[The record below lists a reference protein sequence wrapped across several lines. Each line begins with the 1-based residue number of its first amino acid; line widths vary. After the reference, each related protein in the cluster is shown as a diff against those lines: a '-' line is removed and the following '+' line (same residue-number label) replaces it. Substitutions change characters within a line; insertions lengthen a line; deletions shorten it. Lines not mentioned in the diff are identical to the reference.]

1 MTKHIE
7 RFEVRNRFTNAVQF
21 TAEIVCEPDAAMSVK
36 MGLAVKW
43 GIKNGAD
50 LRWADLSGA
59 NLSGADLRW
68 ADLRWADLSGA
79 NLSGANLRW
88 ADLREATLRGAN
100 LRGANLRWADL
111 SGANLRG
118 ADLSGANLRGANL
131 RWADLSGANLRGA
144 DLSGA
149 NLRGANLRG
158 ADLRW
163 ADLRGANLRGAS
175 IDAFAIATPE
185 EAAPRIRAV
194 AQAALA
200 TPDALDMGSWHT
212 CDTTHCIAGWAVR
225 LAGDEGN
232 ALEEKFG
239 TATAG
244 LALLGTEAASHFYDT
259 QEKGRAWLQSK
270 LETTHD

>member
-50 LRWADLSGA
+50 LRWA
-59 NLSGADLRW
+59 
-68 ADLRWADLSGA
+68 
-79 NLSGANLRW
+79 
-88 ADLREATLRGAN
+88 
-100 LRGANLRWADL
+100 
-111 SGANLRG
+111 NLRG
-118 ADLSGANLRGANL
+118 ADL
-131 RWADLSGANLRGA
+131 RWA

-163 ADLRGANLRGAS
+163 ADLSGANLRGAS

-212 CDTTHCIAGWAVR
+212 CDTTHCIAG
-225 LAGDEGN
+225 
-232 ALEEKFG
+232 
-239 TATAG
+239 
-244 LALLGTEAASHFYDT
+244 
-259 QEKGRAWLQSK
+259 
-270 LETTHD
+270 

>member
-50 LRWADLSGA
+50 LRWA
-59 NLSGADLRW
+59 
-68 ADLRWADLSGA
+68 
-79 NLSGANLRW
+79 
-88 ADLREATLRGAN
+88 
-100 LRGANLRWADL
+100 
-111 SGANLRG
+111 
-118 ADLSGANLRGANL
+118 
-131 RWADLSGANLRGA
+131 
-144 DLSGA
+144 
-149 NLRGANLRG
+149 NLRG

-163 ADLRGANLRGAS
+163 ADLSGANLRGAS

-212 CDTTHCIAGWAVR
+212 CDTTHCIAG
-225 LAGDEGN
+225 
-232 ALEEKFG
+232 
-239 TATAG
+239 
-244 LALLGTEAASHFYDT
+244 
-259 QEKGRAWLQSK
+259 
-270 LETTHD
+270 